1 MSTNWRI
8 SSFNG
13 ALLAAYFIPT
23 WTIVAFKI
31 MISPIH
37 GLYERP
43 NISVALFI
51 SDHLQLAAL
60 NTVRFAWLLA
70 LGKLTV
76 VAFFALFV
84 VLLTRASIRKSGGC
98 DEALGIALAI
108 GSVISFASMVMASQV
123 GESAALRLHATELL
137 LLLGT
142 AIVLVVERPAEPQPA
157 RSTAS
162 SRPVAAA
169 CRGCWTIADAVRRL
183 ASADRSRRPCFE
195 TARVA
200 ALLSMR
206 SLCFSKSDLILRSVA
221 TRRVSKRWAA
231 MPICDSRY

>member
-23 WTIVAFKI
+23 WAIVALKI
-31 MISPIH
+31 IISPIH

-51 SDHLQLAAL
+51 SDYLQLAAL
-60 NTVRFAWLLA
+60 NTVRFAWLLV

-84 VLLTRASIRKSGGC
+84 VLLTRASIRKTGGC

-123 GESAALRLHATELL
+123 GETAALRLHATELL
-137 LLLGT
+137 LLLGA
-142 AIVLVVERPAEPQPA
+142 AIVLVIERPAQPQ
-157 RSTAS
+157 T
-162 SRPVAAA
+162 
-169 CRGCWTIADAVRRL
+169 
-183 ASADRSRRPCFE
+183 DRSV
-195 TARVA
+195 TAPAV
-200 ALLSMR
+200 
-206 SLCFSKSDLILRSVA
+206 SLQQAQLPHNR
-221 TRRVSKRWAA
+221 
-231 MPICDSRY
+231 